1 MLLRRGF
8 FALTLCLTGC
18 PAEKLQG
25 PGSIPQT
32 GTQARAGLDAAAKG
46 LGFRFEPLPSKPKL
60 GKSEAPLSLTA
71 SDGTGLKL
79 VGMSAKGVIEGPLA
93 FTELTLKFRNPESRT
108 REGRFRITLPEN
120 ASVSR
125 FAMKIHGR
133 WQEGEV
139 VERQKARRTYED
151 FLHRK
156 QDPAL
161 LEQAAGN
168 EFTARVF
175 PIPANA
181 VKELVISFSHELA
194 QSSEPYRIPLRG
206 LPQIDKLDIQVL
218 VAKQDAGAAA
228 SSLGGTTLRHETV
241 TVDKTNWVPDL
252 DFEIKVPEQTGFG
265 LRHENLVVAR
275 VKPPVSNAPE
285 GVNGLTLL
293 VDTSASRA
301 LGYAAQLRLLDRL
314 VEGLSRGAGADTP
327 LRVVAFDQ
335 ETVSLFEGKA
345 SGYGKEARTA
355 LNDRRALG
363 ASDITQALEW
373 LAENTT
379 KGRYDR
385 LILVSD
391 GVATSG
397 EVKGEAVAS
406 AALSLAAVG
415 FERIDA
421 LALGGLRD
429 SDQLKRITT
438 AGLAHDGVV
447 IDGALPITEIGHKL
461 SHSTTSGLKVQVP
474 GAKWVWPQQLDGV
487 QPGDEVLIFTDLP
500 AGKPF
505 SLMLSGKPVE
515 LSSKSLTQAPRPLLQ
530 RAWVR
535 ARINRLMHQAE
546 TLGAGDP
553 DLQTALRTQVIGLS
567 TEHRVLS
574 PYTALLVL
582 ETERDYRRYG
592 IKRTALANILTV
604 GASGVTVLADRTVT
618 RPKPRPMKKAKTV
631 RRRPRPTDLAV
642 EGNSAGPAGALNSL
656 DDSAGDSF
664 GNIGTKGTGRGGG
677 GQGRG
682 LGAGSAGIDG
692 ASSSSG
698 EGSPSRARRPRSRR
712 ARAPRPSAAPR
723 AEMEPPM
730 ERSASRRPA
739 TTTESL
745 AAMDEEAPSAI
756 VPEPIRERDSR
767 RRPPPPPR
775 PRPEAKKKQNIRPL
789 IGPMAEV
796 MALLDKDDVQ
806 GALAKAE
813 AWREEN
819 PGDVLALVALGEAL
833 EKQGDLP
840 QAARA
845 YGSIVDLFATRADL
859 LRFAASRLERLE
871 HKAAIEL
878 AQDTYAKAVAQRK
891 DHPSSHR
898 GLAFALVKLGKY
910 EAAFEALVFGM
921 AQRYPS
927 RFPGVKRI
935 LTEDLGLVAAAWNK
949 AQPARSAE
957 IQERLKKAG
966 GHMATKESLRFVLTW
981 ETDAN
986 DVDFHIRDGQGGHA
1000 YYSSR
1005 TLGSG
1010 GTLYADITTGY
1021 GPECFTI
1028 PGKASAFPYKL
1039 QAHYYRKGPM
1049 GYGMGR
1055 VQILHHDGQGGLR
1068 FDERPFVVMQDGAY
1082 LDLGEV
1088 NAKWLR

>member
-1 MLLRRGF
+1 M
-8 FALTLCLTGC
+8 
-18 PAEKLQG
+18 
-25 PGSIPQT
+25 
-32 GTQARAGLDAAAKG
+32 AAKG
-46 LGFRFEPLPSKPKL
+46 LGFRFEPLPTKHKMA
-60 GKSEAPLSLTA
+60 KSEAPLSLTA

-79 VGMSAKGVIEGPLA
+79 VGLAAKGVIEGPLA
-93 FTELTLKFRNPESRT
+93 FTELTLKFKNPEART

-125 FAMKIHGR
+125 FAMKIRGR

-194 QSSEPYRIPLRG
+194 QSAEPYRIPLKG
-206 LPQIDKLDIQVL
+206 LPQIEKLDIQVL

-252 DFEIKVPEQTGFG
+252 DFEIKVPEQTGYG

-275 VKPPVSNAPE
+275 VTPPVSSTPE
-285 GVNGLTLL
+285 GVQGLTVL

-301 LGYAAQLRLLDRL
+301 LGFAAQLRLLDRL
-314 VEGLSRGAGADTP
+314 MEGLSRGAGADTP
-327 LRVVAFDQ
+327 LRIVAFDQ
-335 ETVSLFEGKA
+335 ETVSLFEGKT
-345 SGYGKEARTA
+345 SGYGKGARVA

-363 ASDITQALEW
+363 ASDITQALKW
-373 LAENTT
+373 LAENTK

-385 LILVSD
+385 LILISD

-397 EVKGEAVAS
+397 EVEGEAIAS
-406 AALSLAAVG
+406 AALSLAGVG

-447 IDGALPITEIGHKL
+447 IDGALPMTQIGHKL

-487 QPGDEVLIFTDLP
+487 QPGDEVLIFADLP

-505 SLMLSGKPVE
+505 GLMLSGKPVE
-515 LSSKSLTQAPRPLLQ
+515 LGSKSLTVAPRPLLE

-567 TEHRVLS
+567 TKHRVLS

-604 GASGVTVLADRTVT
+604 GASGVTVLADRTLV
-618 RPKPRPMKKAKTV
+618 RPKPSPKKKGKTV
-631 RRRPRPTDLAV
+631 RRRERQVRRNQPVDMAP
-642 EGNSAGPAGALNSL
+642 EGNSAPSTGILGSL
-656 DDSAGDSF
+656 DDSVGDSF
-664 GNIGTKGTGRGGG
+664 GNLGTRGMGSGGG

-682 LGAGSAGIDG
+682 GQLGSAGG
-692 ASSSSG
+692 APPPPTPGRAQSQAR
-698 EGSPSRARRPRSRR
+698 PRARLA
-712 ARAPRPSAAPR
+712 ARAPSPSAAPM
-723 AEMEPPM
+723 AEMEAPM
-730 ERSASRRPA
+730 ERSAAPA
-739 TTTESL
+739 MVLDEDD
-745 AAMDEEAPSAI
+745 AADIAA
-756 VPEPIRERDSR
+756 EPRRERDSR
-767 RRPPPPPR
+767 RRPQADRARRRR
-775 PRPEAKKKQNIRPL
+775 PRPEAKKKQNTRPL

-806 GALAKAE
+806 GALARAE

-840 QAARA
+840 KAARA

-898 GLAFALVKLGKY
+898 GLAFALVKLNKF

-921 AQRYPS
+921 KQRYPS

-935 LTEDLGLVAAAWNK
+935 LSEDLGLVAAAWNK
-949 AQPARSAE
+949 AEPARAAE

-966 GHMATKESLRFVLTW
+966 GRMATKESLRFVLTW

-1028 PGKASAFPYKL
+1028 PGKARAFPYTL

-1055 VQILHHDGQGGLR
+1055 VQILHHDGQGTLR

-1082 LDLGEV
+1082 LDLGQV